1 MKAVSLIIQFVLFF
15 TIGLGFFLLAGNLFR
30 FQSNLIK
37 QDILDTGSGLALSQI
52 SAISIKAVD
61 SCKSCDNVTIKADL
75 KPIAGY
81 SPTYQ
86 LSSGVILEIEPENK
100 LAQSSLHNLDQ
111 SLTFDAAKISS
122 AKSIALTYD
131 RTKNKLVMK

>member
-1 MKAVSLIIQFVLFF
+1 MKAASLIIQFVLFF

-30 FQSNLIK
+30 FQSDLIK
-37 QDILDTGSGLALSQI
+37 QDILEAGSRLALSQI

-61 SCKSCDNVTIKADL
+61 SCKSCDNVTIKADP

-81 SPTYQ
+81 DQTYQ
-86 LSSGVILEIEPENK
+86 LSSGIILEIEPENK
-100 LAQSSLHNLDQ
+100 LAQSSLHNLKH
-111 SLTFDAAKISS
+111 SLTFDTTKVSS

-131 RTKNKLVMK
+131 RTKNKLVIK